1 MKGWRGV
8 GCSQGHAC
16 MHACRGAWHGSMR
29 GAGGNAHLAPSPGGG
44 PERLVVLMEAEAL
57 LNDASAITL
66 FEVFMHI
73 IEQHISP
80 AMPYPSVWSVLPTI
94 ITQTLKCA
102 HGACSCGETGQR
114 PFFPPVGRAQGFGG
128 PALPSRAGKHALP
141 IQPPPPTHDE
151 RRRLAGIGF
160 GIGLAMSWCTFHFL
174 HWLRWRGAKPYV
186 ENSVIIA
193 VAYLSFYVANDPAKA
208 TAACWW
214 F

>member
-1 MKGWRGV
+1 
-8 GCSQGHAC
+8 
-16 MHACRGAWHGSMR
+16 
-29 GAGGNAHLAPSPGGG
+29 
-44 PERLVVLMEAEAL
+44 ME
-57 LNDASAITL
+57 
-66 FEVFMHI
+66 
-73 IEQHISP
+73 
-80 AMPYPSVWSVLPTI
+80 
-94 ITQTLKCA
+94 
-102 HGACSCGETGQR
+102 G
-114 PFFPPVGRAQGFGG
+114 
-128 PALPSRAGKHALP
+128 LPSHHVQASTRS
-141 IQPPPPTHDE
+141 QFSPPHPPTHDE

>member
-1 MKGWRGV
+1 
-8 GCSQGHAC
+8 
-16 MHACRGAWHGSMR
+16 MR

-128 PALPSRAGKHALP
+128 PALPSRAGKHALS
-141 IQPPPPTHDE
+141 IQPPPPTHP
-151 RRRLAGIGF
+151 RRAPQAGGHRVWHRVGHVLVHLPLPALATLAGGQALR
-160 GIGLAMSWCTFHFL
+160 GEQRHHRCGLSVL
-174 HWLRWRGAKPYV
+174 LRRQRSRQGNRRVLVVLIPGGVASRG
-186 ENSVIIA
+186 EGTRR
-193 VAYLSFYVANDPAKA
+193 F
-208 TAACWW
+208 T
-214 F
+214 